1 MKTMFVW
8 ENVSGLTTSYHDGGG
23 TVVIAESLDAA
34 RDLLK
39 SDGVVSSGSE
49 VFTQEPDY
57 TASVVSEEDR
67 VFIFPDAGCC

>member
-8 ENVSGLTTSYHDGGG
+8 ENVSGLTSNYHDGGG

-39 SDGVVSSGSE
+39 SDGVSSGSD
-49 VFTQEPDY
+49 VFTEEPSFM
-57 TASVVSEEDR
+57 ASVMTEENK

>member
-8 ENVSGLTTSYHDGGG
+8 ENVGGLTGNYHDGGG

-34 RDLLK
+34 RQLLPPGCDAIK
-39 SDGVVSSGSE
+39 E
-49 VFTQEPDY
+49 EPSF
-57 TASVVSEEDR
+57 TASVVCEVDQ